1 MDDVFNLRSFVGNQ
15 VEKLSTPT
23 NVIVDKFRQTVDNF
37 KFPFILSTNTDRDTL
52 QMPTNDAIHNIYPS
66 ESLSTSSTSS
76 IISSHHVLNSRW
88 TQITLPD
95 SMSNMTLASEQQ
107 TYRHATLKRHVSES
121 NKSDEANLS
130 RPIFHDNPPID
141 VSCLL
146 NKSNPSQTTHTD
158 RSRSLIRQSTDATC
172 TYPIRRA
179 MRRMESVEIPGL
191 NGVKSIR
198 YITDDLGKLEPDLYK
213 KQISSNDSSNETG
226 ELTFTLFYNQTL
238 SSLIVTILSIDKL
251 PYRNLNSKTL
261 PNPFIKLTLLPDRRK
276 KFQTKLY
283 KHTRSKQFNETFPI
297 PIAFDDLLKRIL
309 LFSVYDFRRSSKRNL
324 IGTIKI
330 EDIYSIPNLTSY
342 DVTFTKHIMLGM
354 ESDPDLGELTVSLC
368 YLPNAKRV
376 TVTIVK
382 ATSLKPMD
390 ITGKSDPYVKVILL
404 INGKK
409 VRKKKTSVL
418 SNTLNPIYNESL
430 EFDLRNEELEY
441 ADLIFKVIDYDR
453 VGLNELIGCIG
464 IGVNFNGLQ
473 RHHWYQMLEYPR
485 VPITQSY
492 NLRDTVPSLLY
503 TKSKINQQKK

>member
-1 MDDVFNLRSFVGNQ
+1 MGDVFNLRSFVGNQ

-23 NVIVDKFRQTVDNF
+23 SVFVDKFRQTVDNF
-37 KFPFILSTNTDRDTL
+37 KFPFTLSTNTDQDTL
-52 QMPTNDAIHNIYPS
+52 QMPTNDAIRNIYLS

-76 IISSHHVLNSRW
+76 VISSHHLLNSRW
-88 TQITLPD
+88 TPITLPD
-95 SMSNMTLASEQQ
+95 SMSNMKLASEQQ
-107 TYRHATLKRHVSES
+107 AYRRATLKRHVSES
-121 NKSDEANLS
+121 NKSDDANLS

-146 NKSNPSQTTHTD
+146 NKSNPSQAKHTD

-251 PYRNLNSKTL
+251 PYRNSNSKAL

-276 KFQTKLY
+276 KFQTKLH
-283 KHTRSKQFNETFPI
+283 KHTRSRQFNETFPI
-297 PIAFDDLLKRIL
+297 PIAFDDLQKRIL

-342 DVTFTKHIMLGM
+342 DVAFTKHIMLGT

-430 EFDLRNEELEY
+430 EFDLRNEELDY

-453 VGLNELIGCIG
+453 VGLNELIGCMG
-464 IGVNFNGLQ
+464 IGVNFNGLH